1 MPTMEIIAEVVNGR
15 VLGSKPADPLG
26 GRVPQRGPADEWP
39 SMPPPTCHRR
49 TARGSPHPRTP
60 ALRHP
65 GRPRAQFRQ
74 QQKRCRLDVT
84 LLTPG
89 ALLKCE
95 RRTSDTN
102 YLQGASHRRALERA
116 PHSAQGRACLTC
128 AHFSLHQRFIAPG
141 GHLVTDGS
149 EFRGGQHAARY
160 RKQLLVFNG
169 DVPAV

>member
-1 MPTMEIIAEVVNGR
+1 M
-15 VLGSKPADPLG
+15 
-26 GRVPQRGPADEWP
+26 
-39 SMPPPTCHRR
+39 
-49 TARGSPHPRTP
+49 
-60 ALRHP
+60 
-65 GRPRAQFRQ
+65 
-74 QQKRCRLDVT
+74 T

-102 YLQGASHRRALERA
+102 YLQGASHRQALERA
-116 PHSAQGRACLTC
+116 PYLLNV

-149 EFRGGQHAARY
+149 EFRSGQHVARY